1 MMVKRT
7 SDDKEGFPDA
17 SGTKRVLSQEDTPGG
32 LWKNIPRKRGQTDV
46 LMHLNITRGE
56 EI

>member
-7 SDDKEGFPDA
+7 SDDKEVFPDA

>member
-1 MMVKRT
+1 MMVKRP
-7 SDDKEGFPDA
+7 SDDEEGFPDA
-17 SGTKRVLSQEDTPGG
+17 SGTKRVLSQEDRPGG
-32 LWKNIPRKRGQTDV
+32 LWKNIPRKIRQADV